1 MMRLEVGRAYPI
13 RIGTA
18 GGHYTY
24 YGAHDLLLAFGGL
37 TPHEIEDVRH
47 RPADFALFGC
57 QGILFFLYRF
67 GSVGWGDAP
76 YNWHFDP
83 VELPELPTGEQRILL
98 SVTLVEL
105 PGNIVR
111 AIRAI
116 RLSAE
121 FSRLLVEQIR
131 AQAYGAPMDRAAY
144 NALIDAVYRVHTV
157 DAMVSRALIRCHGG
171 L

>member
-111 AIRAI
+111 AIRGYQTIGRVFASAGGTDQATGCRATHGSC
-116 RLSAE
+116 RL
-121 FSRLLVEQIR
+121 
-131 AQAYGAPMDRAAY
+131 
-144 NALIDAVYRVHTV
+144 
-157 DAMVSRALIRCHGG
+157 
-171 L
+171 